1 VRTASTL
8 FVAALALLT
17 VPADATPQ
25 APSDGVR
32 AAAAPAFSGRF
43 ALALTAGPGCREL
56 TGVGPLRVAVEV
68 REASVSQGSEV
79 SGQSASPSEVADQG
93 RFVLLRQVDRLHG
106 PHGASTLELGLRT
119 VNGPYRVWAQLVLD
133 GTAATAA
140 GGRARASGTA
150 FGEIEI
156 SLSSDPTGAP
166 VGTCEFAL
174 DHQWSLE
181 PI

>member
-1 VRTASTL
+1 MRTT
-8 FVAALALLT
+8 AALIAAALLA
-17 VPADATPQ
+17 PAVATSQSP
-25 APSDGVR
+25 ADGVR

-43 ALALTAGPGCREL
+43 RLALTSGRGCPAAL
-56 TGVGPLRVAVEV
+56 QVGPLNLLVEV
-68 REASVSQGSEV
+68 REAPVSQGSEV
-79 SGQSASPSEVADQG
+79 GGQSASPSEVADQG

-106 PHGASTLELGLRT
+106 AYGASSLELGLRT
-119 VNGPYRVWAQLVLD
+119 IDGPYRVWAQLMLD

-150 FGEIEI
+150 FGFIEI

-166 VGTCEFAL
+166 VATCPFAL